1 MSARVPSGGARVAL
15 LALAIVLATALVP
28 AASHAAAKPKQR
40 ATAAKSATRTAKP
53 AAAVLAPPRD
63 HWREAR
69 ALADRGE
76 PDSALALL
84 RPVIARDPNAF
95 ALRWLEAGLT
105 GEAGRPAEAV
115 QLYERLSSDFPDRAG
130 DLRCDL
136 GKERLRAGDAA
147 SAARDLRECVATHPE
162 DRGARRRLATALARA
177 DSLLP
182 ALAEYDAL
190 VTEEPQDVE
199 LALDRARVLGWMGRH
214 AQAIDAYGAALR
226 IEPGLTAAELGRAKN
241 ENWLGRHRAATRRLD
256 AIVAR
261 GDADAE
267 TWKTLAYARYWDDD
281 PKGALEA
288 LAAHHALEPDD
299 REAQELRS
307 RIAKDRS
314 PSFVLGHGRSH
325 DSDELVVASPSLE
338 LSWPLAT
345 NTTLTAGWRQDFAK
359 DTGGKNDAMQLS
371 AGLRQR
377 WNRALTMYARGTSLT
392 WKDGPGERR
401 GGEAG
406 LILRPAD
413 HLRVEVV
420 TVREPVLT
428 RVALDQGIS
437 LLSWVAALDLE
448 PWPRVAWHV
457 DGRVGSYSDGN
468 RSERSSASVRWHAV
482 DRRRWDVNATLGV
495 EQLNAH
501 QDLDHGYYDPD
512 FHREWGPGLEI
523 EWRPVRQ
530 WSLRGTG
537 RTGWQRGKN
546 EPAEPFYSSS
556 ARARWQP
563 SEGWSVALEGGSG
576 DSNLQSAAGY
586 RRSWMRF
593 SLARGF

>member
-1 MSARVPSGGARVAL
+1 MSARGLGWRAAR
-15 LALAIVLATALVP
+15 LAWLAIALVAAMAP
-28 AASHAAAKPKQR
+28 AASEAAPKPKRTAGKVAARSAARASRAAAP
-40 ATAAKSATRTAKP
+40 T
-53 AAAVLAPPRD
+53 PPRD
-63 HWREAR
+63 YWHEAR

-84 RPVIARDPNAF
+84 APVIASEPNAF
-95 ALRWLEAGLT
+95 DLRWLAAGLS
-105 GEAGRPAEAV
+105 GEAGRPDEAV
-115 QLYERLSSDFPDRAG
+115 KLYERLSADFPDRAG

-147 SAARDLRECVATHPE
+147 GATRDLRACVGSHPE

-177 DSLLP
+177 DSLP
-182 ALAEYDAL
+182 QAIAVYDAL
-190 VTEEPQDVE
+190 IQEEPNDTE

-214 AQAIDAYGAALR
+214 RQAIDAYGAALR
-226 IEPGLTAAELGRAKN
+226 LEPGLTAAELGQAKN
-241 ENWLGRHRAATRRLD
+241 ENWLGRHRVATRRLE

-281 PKGALEA
+281 PRGALEA
-288 LAAHHALEPDD
+288 LAAQHALEPDD
-299 REAQELRS
+299 REAQELAT
-307 RIAKDRS
+307 RIARDRA

-338 LSWPLAT
+338 LAWPLAT
-345 NTTLTAGWRQDFAK
+345 NTTLMAGWRRDFTSDAA
-359 DTGGKNDAMQLS
+359 GKNDAMQLT

-392 WKDGPGERR
+392 WKAGPGERR

-406 LILRPAD
+406 IVLRPVD
-413 HLRVEVV
+413 HVRLEVV
-420 TVREPVLT
+420 TAREPVLT
-428 RVALDQGIS
+428 RLALDEGIS
-437 LLSWVAALDLE
+437 LLSWVAVADLE
-448 PWPRVAWHV
+448 PWPRVALHV
-457 DGRVGSYSDGN
+457 DGRAGSYSDGN
-468 RSERSSASVRWHAV
+468 RSERSAAGVNWHV
-482 DRRRWDVNATLGV
+482 LDRRRWDVSATLGV
-495 EQLNAH
+495 EQLNVH

-512 FHREWGPGLEI
+512 FHREWGPGLEV
-523 EWRPVRQ
+523 EWRPARP
-530 WSLRGTG
+530 WSFRATG
-537 RTGWQRGKN
+537 RSGWQRGKD

-556 ARARWQP
+556 GRARWQP
-563 SEGWSVALEGGSG
+563 AEGWSVGLEGGAG

-586 RRSWMRF
+586 RRSWVRF